1 MGFGRA
7 VVPVN
12 SPEADALT
20 EDMAGIGMNLGGR
33 ANHRAN
39 IENTL
44 FFASEEGMDPAD
56 LRVLSIL
63 VTWLGVHGARVNV
76 DRLAKLIEAGG
87 SKRVRAFWA
96 VRGSGS
102 ES

>member
-1 MGFGRA
+1 MVR
-7 VVPVN
+7 
-12 SPEADALT
+12 
-20 EDMAGIGMNLGGR
+20 
-33 ANHRAN
+33 
-39 IENTL
+39 
-44 FFASEEGMDPAD
+44 AD

-96 VRGSGS
+96 GRTGR
-102 ES
+102 

>member
-1 MGFGRA
+1 MGYSRA
-7 VVPVN
+7 VAPT
-12 SPEADALT
+12 SAPETDALI

-44 FFASEEGMDPAD
+44 FFASEEGMDRAD
-56 LRVLSIL
+56 LRVLSVL
-63 VTWLGVHGARVNV
+63 VTWLGVHGASVNV

-87 SKRVRAFWA
+87 SKRVRAFWEA
-96 VRGSGS
+96 VGR
-102 ES
+102 